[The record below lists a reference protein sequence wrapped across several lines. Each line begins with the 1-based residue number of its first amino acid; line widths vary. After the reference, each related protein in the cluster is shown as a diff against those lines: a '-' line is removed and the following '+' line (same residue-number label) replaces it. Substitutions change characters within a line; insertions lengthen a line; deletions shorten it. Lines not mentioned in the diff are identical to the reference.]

1 MVQCCPTSCPF
12 PNPLFCSSCPRAN
25 RPSGSSH
32 EGGGPFSRLTATTRP
47 RVHSAHNCFQPT
59 LEQRSRDQL
68 TNRYKAKRQ
77 RDSDLEASHQKR
89 WRQGGRVPLMARP
102 LVDGTECVQS
112 LSHAWV
118 ECSVGWH
125 SCGCWTGWMPS
136 GQSQPLSLIMCA
148 SSMMYLPSLYF

>member
-1 MVQCCPTSCPF
+1 MGWGPLSKVDCRHAAKD
-12 PNPLFCSSCPRAN
+12 LFCSVRY
-25 RPSGSSH
+25 
-32 EGGGPFSRLTATTRP
+32 F
-47 RVHSAHNCFQPT
+47 CFQPT
-59 LEQRSRDQL
+59 LEQRSQDQL

-77 RDSDLEASHQKR
+77 RDSNLEASHPKR
-89 WRQGGRVPLMARP
+89 WRQGGRMPP
-102 LVDGTECVQS
+102 DGKAPKWMEPIVQS

-125 SCGCWTGWMPS
+125 SCGCWTGWMLS